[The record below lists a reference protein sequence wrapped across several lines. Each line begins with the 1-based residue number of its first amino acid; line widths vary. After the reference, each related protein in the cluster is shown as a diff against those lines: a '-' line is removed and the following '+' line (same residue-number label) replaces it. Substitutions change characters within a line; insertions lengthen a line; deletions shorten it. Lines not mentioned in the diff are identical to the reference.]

1 MPTEVVVPAMQD
13 PYSSHPP
20 SSAPRKRQR
29 LALIVEHHIWLRL
42 TLTSLFEEIGF
53 AVTTASNGYA
63 GLRRA
68 IDLRPNVVVLGNA
81 LPELSSAQVADEL
94 RNLRDPSGMQVILTS
109 SLLGAD
115 ERNRREKSLRARS
128 ARPWSELQACRAASH
143 QAVGHRSTAGS
154 RTVWVRGSGDVGDA
168 ASNMPQQ
175 VVDRALI

>member
-1 MPTEVVVPAMQD
+1 MQD

-128 ARPWSELQACRAASH
+128 ARPWS
-143 QAVGHRSTAGS
+143 GS
-154 RTVWVRGSGDVGDA
+154 RPAEQPRIKRSDIDRLRVRAQYGFEVA
-168 ASNMPQQ
+168 ATSATLPAICPS
-175 VVDRALI
+175 RLSIAR